1 MIYSILKTLF
11 FAFFISLLWSCE
23 TQNNTTSALEI
34 DTTSIRR
41 NLITLSSDEF
51 EGRKPFTIGE
61 EKTIAYLKNEMAN
74 MGLKPGN
81 GESYF
86 QEVPMVEITAN
97 PSETM
102 TVTGDNTNLTFN
114 AMNDFVVVTQRATEK
129 VELKSSEL
137 VFAGFGTIAPEYGW
151 ADYQGIE
158 WAGKTAVVLVND
170 PGFFTQ
176 DSTLFKGNTM
186 TYYGRWTYK
195 YEEGAKQGA
204 DGVIIIHETAAAG
217 YGWNVVE
224 NSWSG
229 ANLTLEDDNKNMSK
243 LAIEGWITSAVA
255 EEIFTSAGLD
265 FAAQKNSALK
275 KGFKPVP
282 LGLKVD
288 VSIANG
294 IKRDNS
300 QNVIGIIPG
309 TKRPEETIV
318 YTAHWDHIGIGE
330 ADANGD
336 SIYNGALDNA
346 SGTAQMLAIA
356 QTFMKQNIKPKRTV
370 VFLAVTAEEQGL
382 LGSAY
387 YAENPLF
394 PIEKTVCNINMDG
407 SAVYGVMKDFTIT
420 GLGHSQMDEYAREEA
435 EKLGRYINPD
445 PAPEKGYFFRSDHFN
460 FAKQGVPALYG
471 KGVYEHAEKGIEYS
485 HKMMSDYL
493 KNRYH
498 QQADNFKEELFSME
512 GIASEVKL
520 SFNIGKRLADEK
532 TFPKWYKT
540 SEFNGI
546 RKNAKN

>member
-1 MIYSILKTLF
+1 MTLKHSLIRYLSFILLGISFINCEQQNNSANSEILK
-11 FAFFISLLWSCE
+11 
-23 TQNNTTSALEI
+23 I
-34 DTTSIRR
+34 DTAAIRR
-41 NLITLSSDEF
+41 NLIALSSDAF

-61 EKTIAYLKNEMAN
+61 EKTINYLKNEMAN
-74 MGLKPGN
+74 IGLKPGN

-86 QEVPMVEITAN
+86 QKVPMVEITAN

-102 TVTGDNTNLTFN
+102 TVSGANSNLSFK
-114 AMNDFVVVTQRATEK
+114 AIEDFVVVTQRATEF
-129 VELKSSEL
+129 VELKASEL
-137 VFAGFGTIAPEYGW
+137 VFAGFGTTAPEYGW
-151 ADYQGIE
+151 ADYDGIE

-170 PGFFTQ
+170 PGFVTQ
-176 DSTLFKGNTM
+176 DSSLFKGNTM

-204 DGVIIIHETAAAG
+204 DGVILIHETASAG

-229 ANLTLEDDNKNMSK
+229 ANLTLEDNNQNMSK
-243 LAIEGWITSAVA
+243 LAIESWITLSTA
-255 EEIFTSAGLD
+255 EEIFTAAGLD
-265 FAAQKNSALK
+265 LSEQKIAATQR
-275 KGFKPVP
+275 GFKPVA

-288 VSIANG
+288 VSINNG

-300 QNVIGIIPG
+300 QNVIGVIPG
-309 TKRPEETIV
+309 SERPNETIV
-318 YTAHWDHIGIGE
+318 YSAHWDHLGIGE

-356 QTFMKQNIKPKRTV
+356 QAFMSQNIKPKRTI

-394 PIEKTVCNINMDG
+394 PINTTVCNINMDG
-407 SAVYGVMKDFTIT
+407 SAVYGKMKDFTIT
-420 GLGHSQMDEYAREEA
+420 GIGHSQMDEYAKEEA

-445 PAPEKGYFFRSDHFN
+445 PDPDKGYFFRSDHFN

-471 KGVYEHAEKGIEYS
+471 KGIYDHKEKGIAYIT
-485 HKMMSDYL
+485 KMKTDYL
-493 KNRYH
+493 QNRYH
-498 QQADNFKEELFSME
+498 RQADNFKEELFSME
-512 GIASEVKL
+512 GIAEEVRL
-520 SFNIGKRLADEK
+520 LYNIGKRLADE
-532 TFPKWYKT
+532 TRFPKWYES

-546 RKNAKN
+546 RK